1 MQLISPRPGNDQQ
14 QLLPLADA
22 TPTSDTVSAGAL
34 ANARAA
40 GNHPGPGGRDGAAD
54 LRCGHGG
61 GSNHPA
67 NGARRRGGR
76 TDHPGPAGLP
86 LTATVPTG
94 RHQPGQATID
104 GQAQGGGKVA
114 PGAPLVLTV
123 AGRAGVAATGQVTAV
138 ALNVT
143 AVESQSGGSFV
154 TVYPANEA
162 RPLAS
167 NLNVDA
173 GPAVANSVI
182 AKLSPTG
189 QVRIYVSAPMH
200 LIVDVAGY
208 WASGGITSLSP
219 VRLATP
225 VLAQARSTVSSRASA
240 RSPAV
245 PRCNFRSPDAAEW
258 WARRPASH

>member
-1 MQLISPRPGNDQQ
+1 MPGRPATTLVLAVVMA
-14 QLLPLADA
+14 LLTSAAGTAVAATTPPMGPAAVVAAPTTPVRPDYRSLPPSRLAD
-22 TPTSDTVSAGAL
+22 TRPD
-34 ANARAA
+34 
-40 GNHPGPGGRDGAAD
+40 
-54 LRCGHGG
+54 
-61 GSNHPA
+61 
-67 NGARRRGGR
+67 
-76 TDHPGPAGLP
+76 
-86 LTATVPTG
+86 
-94 RHQPGQATID
+94 QATID
-104 GQAQGGGKVA
+104 GRAQGGGKVA
-114 PGAPLVLTV
+114 PGTPLVLTV